1 MPNFST
7 SAIKLLSEKQALVAK
22 SEQNLEE
29 LRTELSLELEE
40 VVTERRAEHE
50 AVVDRLKAKIA
61 RMDDQV
67 LNDRVLVVKLTQV
80 LKDATTKSKSLQQ
93 SLAVHKK
100 VVKSLRSLRK
110 YEQEKVRSSV
120 AAFAC

>member
-80 LKDATTKSKSLQQ
+80 LKDATTKS
-93 SLAVHKK
+93 
-100 VVKSLRSLRK
+100 
-110 YEQEKVRSSV
+110 
-120 AAFAC
+120 